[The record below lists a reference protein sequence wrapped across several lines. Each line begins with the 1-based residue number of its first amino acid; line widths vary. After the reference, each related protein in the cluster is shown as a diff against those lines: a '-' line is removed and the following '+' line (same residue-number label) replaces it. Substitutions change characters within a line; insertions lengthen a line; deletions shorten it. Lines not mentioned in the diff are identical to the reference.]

1 MAVPILVFHRVT
13 DSPVAPLREYAVSTA
28 GFRRQMRA
36 LRLAGWRTAT
46 VGELV
51 EARRAGRRIPRRTV
65 AITFDD
71 AYAEL
76 EQEAL
81 PVLARNGQ
89 TATIYAC
96 PGLLGASSDSVLGD
110 GGLHEGAT
118 LMDAAALRRADAAGF
133 AVESHSSTH
142 PRLTSLDDARLIAE
156 VAGSRGSLAEVL
168 GREVRHFAY
177 PFGNYDDRVAAA
189 VAAAGYESAVTT
201 DHGAMSRHDLLRL
214 PRVYVSWGVGA
225 IRLVARVARR
235 AGEG

>member
-1 MAVPILVFHRVT
+1 
-13 DSPVAPLREYAVSTA
+13 
-28 GFRRQMRA
+28 
-36 LRLAGWRTAT
+36 
-46 VGELV
+46 
-51 EARRAGRRIPRRTV
+51 V

-96 PGLLGASSDSVLGD
+96 PGLLGAPSDLVLG
-110 GGLHEGAT
+110 GGGVHEDAA

-142 PRLTSLDDARLIAE
+142 PRLTSLDDARLAAE
-156 VAGSRGSLAEVL
+156 VAGSRSALAEVL

-177 PFGNYDDRVAAA
+177 PFGNYDDRVVAA
-189 VAAAGYESAVTT
+189 VAAAGYQSAVTT
-201 DHGAMSRHDLLRL
+201 DHGAMADHDLLRV

-225 IRLVARVARR
+225 VRLVARVGRR